1 LSTSARSCEEEAA
14 DDDTGKVLLQQGRER
29 KREFA
34 KEKEKEKEKQVVGS

>member
-14 DDDTGKVLLQQGRER
+14 DDTGKLLLQQGRER

-34 KEKEKEKEKQVVGS
+34 NEKEKEKKAGGR